1 MSLLTHS
8 LILADVAPDAGYTRN
23 FSTCFKIS
31 NLNKYPK
38 YLLFAR
44 TGSDIAL
51 VPTGEYVQIQPD
63 RCLPLAGYRVV
74 ANITAIEKNK
84 VKPSDLKT
92 TSAGITLRN
101 TKLQKILIKGTPNI
115 QQPHSVPIINEGK
128 QIETIYKI
136 QSIDRQGLKLDPV
149 GSSSAP
155 MLNLLIFPAIGIA
168 ILGWVMWQR
177 NRKIIER
184 SI

>member
-8 LILADVAPDAGYTRN
+8 LILADVAPGAGYTRN

-31 NLNKYPK
+31 NLNKYPN
-38 YLLFAR
+38 YLFFAR
-44 TGSDIAL
+44 TGSEISL
-51 VPTGEYVQIQPD
+51 TPTGAYVQMQPD

-92 TSAGITLRN
+92 TSSGRTLQN
-101 TKLQKILIKGTPNI
+101 SKLQKTLIKSTQSI

-136 QSIDRQGLKLDPV
+136 QSLDRQGLKLAPV
-149 GSSSAP
+149 SSSAP
-155 MLNLLIFPAIGIA
+155 PMLNFLIFPAIGIA
-168 ILGWVMWQR
+168 ILGWVLWQR
-177 NRKIIER
+177 NRKIIEQ
-184 SI
+184 